1 MNVKK
6 DHTMKNKEFKSLFML
21 MINMFVIMMGIGLVI
36 PILPYYVEA
45 FGASSFELGLLIAVF
60 SFMQFLLAPF
70 WGKMSD
76 KYGRKPLIAIGMFGF
91 AGAEFIFAFATDLWM
106 LFLSR
111 MLAGSFGSA
120 IMPAAMAYVSDRTS
134 PEKRG
139 HGMGMLGAA
148 MALGIVFGP
157 GVGGWLAEV
166 SLALPFLFA
175 GVAATLAGIFSL
187 FLLPESLSK
196 EKRAELALTADHSNQ
211 FVQMWQAIKSPVGF
225 LLLLVFGLS
234 FGLANFQTIFG
245 MYALHQFNYSPSQVG
260 FIMVL
265 VGVIGAVAQGGLVG
279 RLTLRFGDER
289 VVLGAL
295 LLSGVGYV
303 VMMLAFDLPT
313 VILTTCLFFLGNSI
327 LRPAVNTMIS
337 KLAGDR
343 QGMIMGLNNSFLSL
357 GNVVGAMLAGLM
369 FEWSMYLPYSMGALT
384 MFIAFIATVYW
395 LAKRKQAIKSTA

>member
-1 MNVKK
+1 
-6 DHTMKNKEFKSLFML
+6 MKNAEFKPLLML

-36 PILPYYVEA
+36 PILPYYIEE

-70 WGKMSD
+70 WGRLSD

-120 IMPAAMAYVSDRTS
+120 IMPSAMAYVSDRTT
-134 PEKRG
+134 PERRG

-157 GVGGWLAEV
+157 GIGGWLAEF

-175 GVAATLAGIFSL
+175 GVAATLAGVFSL
-187 FLLPESLSK
+187 FLLPESLTK
-196 EKRAELALTADHSNQ
+196 EKRVEMARNLDQTNQ
-211 FVQMWQAIKSPVGF
+211 FVQMWQALKSPVGF
-225 LLLLVFGLS
+225 LLVLVFGLS

-245 MYALHQFNYSPSQVG
+245 LYALHQFNYSPSQVG

-265 VGVIGAVAQGGLVG
+265 VGIIGAVAQGGLVG
-279 RLTLRFGDER
+279 RLTLRFGDEK
-289 VVLGAL
+289 VVLGSL
-295 LLSGVGYV
+295 LLSGIGYV
-303 VMMLAFDLPT
+303 VMLLAFDLVT

-327 LRPAVNTMIS
+327 LRPSVNTMIS
-337 KLAGDR
+337 KLAGER

-357 GNVVGAMLAGLM
+357 GNVVGAILAGVM
-369 FEWSMYLPYSMGALT
+369 FQWSIYLPYSIGALT
-384 MFIAFIATVYW
+384 MFIAFALTIYW
-395 LAKRKQAIKSTA
+395 LAKRKDKVNAPA